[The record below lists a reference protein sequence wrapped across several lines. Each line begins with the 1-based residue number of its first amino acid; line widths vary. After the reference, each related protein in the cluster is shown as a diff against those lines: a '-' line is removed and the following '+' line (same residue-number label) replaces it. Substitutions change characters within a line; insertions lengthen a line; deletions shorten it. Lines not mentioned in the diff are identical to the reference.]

1 MLKNITIL
9 IILLHYTNYL
19 FSQQNFDSELLRL
32 EQKIYNEENDT
43 VKADLILQKINL
55 YFTQNSAD
63 GRALNETER
72 CDWTLIKDSAYQS
85 NYLWNLTLLNLLQK
99 RYNRAINYYENY
111 IKIKTNDTTI
121 HTKLL
126 GALIYMNLDSIKLK
140 NYLEQQHFEIAL
152 VDNFTCYQK
161 ILNVN
166 QKNKNMYLAASAVL
180 PGSGLLALIKPKQGI
195 TSLLLNA
202 GVAYTVFELINNN
215 LYFNAVAIG
224 LMLTQKFYLGGIK
237 LTNKLFD
244 EKINHKKAVIAQQC
258 ELDLKKLLEQYPLNF
273 KLK

>member
-9 IILLHYTNYL
+9 IILLHYTNSL

-32 EQKIYNEENDT
+32 EQKIYKEVNDT
-43 VKADLILQKINL
+43 IKADLILRKINL
-55 YFTQNSAD
+55 YFKQNNTD
-63 GRALNETER
+63 NGALNETER
-72 CDWTLIKDSAYQS
+72 CDWTLIKDSTAQS
-85 NYLWNLTLLNLLQK
+85 NYLWNLTLLNLIHK
-99 RYNRAINYYENY
+99 RYNRALNYYENY
-111 IKIKTNDTTI
+111 IKTNDTTI

-126 GALIYMNLDSIKLK
+126 GALIYMNLDSTKLK
-140 NYLEQQHFEIAL
+140 NYLDQQNFEIGMGN
-152 VDNFTCYQK
+152 NFTCYQK
-161 ILNVN
+161 TLNVTQN
-166 QKNKNMYLAASAVL
+166 NKNIYLAASAIF
-180 PGSGLLALIKPKQGI
+180 PGSGLLALNKPKQGI

-244 EKINHKKAVIAQQC
+244 EKINHKKAAIAQQC
-258 ELDLKKLLEQYPLNF
+258 ELELKKLFEKYPLNF
-273 KLK
+273 KLS

>member
-9 IILLHYTNYL
+9 IILVHYTNYL

-43 VKADLILQKINL
+43 IKADLIQQKINF
-55 YFTQNSAD
+55 YFIQNCTD
-63 GRALNETER
+63 NRALNEADR
-72 CDWTLIKDSAYQS
+72 CDWTLINDSVAQS
-85 NYLWNLTLLNLLQK
+85 NYLWNLTLLNLLHK

-140 NYLEQQHFEIAL
+140 NYLQQQHFEIAL

-166 QKNKNMYLAASAVL
+166 QKNKNMYVAASAVL
-180 PGSGLLALIKPKQGI
+180 PGSGLLALNKPKQGI

-202 GVAYTVFELINNN
+202 SVAFTVFELINNN

-244 EKINHKKAVIAQQC
+244 EKINHKKSALAQQC
-258 ELDLKKLLEQYPLNF
+258 ELELKKLFEQYPLNF